1 MEAALSVILF
11 TGLIIL
17 TNPIDAKFLERITPS
32 LTPPPIPY
40 PTHPMDDPEW
50 QPPQGPP
57 AEVEKQY
64 WIDNGQQLLQEQ
76 LSKNHLNLGVARN
89 LIIFI
94 ADGMSITT
102 QTATRV
108 FMGGEQMQ
116 LSFEQFPYAGLA
128 KTYCINYQVSDSG
141 CTASAILTGVKN
153 NYGTIAVSGNVPL
166 MNCELS
172 LVEGNRLTSIL
183 RYAQEDGRSTGIV
196 TNTRLTHA
204 TPAVAYAVSGAR
216 YWEDDGETPSG
227 CVDIAKQLVHGEI
240 GTNLTVAMGG
250 GTRHFY
256 PAEMIDVHG
265 QPGRRQDG
273 RILPDEWLQ
282 EMSRRGERAMYVYDR
297 HQLLNTDA
305 RDVDR
310 LLGLFAANHLSYQ
323 LENVDQQPTL
333 EEMTAKALDILTKNE
348 RGYVLVVEGG
358 LIDPAHHANQARR
371 ALDETVEFHRAVQK
385 AARSTDTRDTLIVVT
400 ADHSHTLTMGG
411 YPVRGND
418 ILWTG
423 DFSRLD
429 QMPFFTLTY
438 ANGPSF
444 FDHFPPDRSGRVN
457 PLLMNWQ
464 NPEFAYPGAVPYE
477 DETHGGDDV
486 AVFARGPYAHLFTG
500 SYEQHLIGHAMLYA
514 SCLGTEQMQRSEACW
529 NRLRGSAEFTDKS
542 LLLISVNLM
551 VLFWI
556 NKNKQ

>member
-1 MEAALSVILF
+1 MNALSANTLARVS
-11 TGLIIL
+11 
-17 TNPIDAKFLERITPS
+17 PAP
-32 LTPPPIPY
+32 TPPPIPY

-50 QPPQGPP
+50 QPPQGPM
-57 AEVEKQY
+57 AELDKQY
-64 WIDNGQQLLQEQ
+64 WINSGQLLLQEQ
-76 LSKNHLNLGVARN
+76 LSKNQLNQGVAKN

-116 LSFEQFPYAGLA
+116 LSFEQFPYVGLA

-153 NYGTIAVSGNVPL
+153 NYGTIAVSGHVPL
-166 MNCELS
+166 MNCERS
-172 LVEGNRLTSIL
+172 LVNENRLTSIL
-183 RYAQEDGRSTGIV
+183 KYAQEDGRATGIV

-227 CVDIAKQLVHGEI
+227 CVDIAKQLIYGEI

-256 PAEMIDVHG
+256 PAGMTDVHG
-265 QPGRRQDG
+265 GPGRRQDG
-273 RILPDEWLQ
+273 RVLPEEWLQ
-282 EMSRRGERAMYVYDR
+282 EISKRGERGKYVYDR
-297 HQLLNTDA
+297 HQLLNTNV
-305 RDVDR
+305 REVDR
-310 LLGLFAANHLSYQ
+310 LLGLFAANHLSYR
-323 LENVDQQPTL
+323 LENVDQQPRL
-333 EEMTAKALDILTKNE
+333 EEMTAKALEMLQKNE

-371 ALDETVEFHRAVQK
+371 ALDETVEFHRAVQY
-385 AARSTDTRDTLIVVT
+385 AARNTDERDTLIVVT

-418 ILWTG
+418 ILATG

-429 QMPFFTLTY
+429 RMPFFTLTY

-444 FDHFPPDRSGRVN
+444 FEHFPPDRSGRVN
-457 PLLMNWQ
+457 PLLMNWRSSD
-464 NPEFAYPGAVPYE
+464 FGYPGAVPYE

-500 SYEQHLIGHAMLYA
+500 SYEQHFIGHATLYA
-514 SCLGTEQMQRSEACW
+514 SCLGTNEMQRSEACW
-529 NRLRGSAEFTDKS
+529 NRLQGSASSVSKSSILISAS
-542 LLLISVNLM
+542 LLL
-551 VLFWI
+551 LFILFQIQFQVI
-556 NKNKQ
+556 NKLLF